1 MGINIKPK
9 TGLVLSLLGAVATY
23 FSCYTPIVAALLG
36 SIGLGAVAGYLEY
49 ILWPILLLLIGI
61 TVASYLRN
69 RKLKTKRLEM

>member
-1 MGINIKPK
+1 MNMKPG
-9 TGLVLSLLGAVATY
+9 TGFILSLLGAVVTY

-69 RKLKTKRLEM
+69 RKSKTKGLEM